1 MGLLKIEKSAFFHFW
16 HRIFFE
22 ILDQNYFR
30 KKKVTFCALSE
41 NTSFKKRGFFN
52 FFYERIL
59 ILGENPP
66 EKRHLFEEKM
76 TPSSA

>member
-1 MGLLKIEKSAFFHFW
+1 MAKSAFLHFW

-22 ILDQNYFR
+22 ILELSQFR

-52 FFYERIL
+52 FFYETTL
-59 ILGENPP
+59 NL
-66 EKRHLFEEKM
+66 
-76 TPSSA
+76 A